1 MFYRKLAV
9 GSIGYYYFC
18 MTNEEMLAYVAD
30 SIRRIRLAKG
40 FSQLDL
46 SAAANMS
53 QSFIANIE
61 KGKKEPSAMTLIRI
75 AHALE
80 VSPRDFFPDS
90 QAGNLAS
97 VREGIKKEII
107 ELLGHL

>member
-1 MFYRKLAV
+1 
-9 GSIGYYYFC
+9 

-90 QAGNLAS
+90 KDGSLAS
-97 VREGIKKEII
+97 VREGIKKEIV
-107 ELLGHL
+107 ELLEHL